1 MHNAEVMT
9 DLVDRD
15 VQDDGV
21 GLWFACVCSP
31 AAPGSD
37 RVYESQRNGVIEGK
51 AKTRQSVRKHHDEV
65 KLLRPEI
72 ERCAEVIEQA
82 VARNEFAVAVWIK
95 GDLIIVVVP
104 DAWQISLEKVWV
116 ARCQLAVVTCR
127 SAVILHS
134 VKS

>member
-1 MHNAEVMT
+1 MHKAIVMT
-9 DLVDRD
+9 DFVDRD

-21 GLWFACVCSP
+21 GLRFACVCSP
-31 AAPGSD
+31 APPASD
-37 RVYESQRNGVIEGK
+37 RVYESYRNGVIEGK

-72 ERCAEVIEQA
+72 ERCAEIIEQA
-82 VARNEFAVAVWIK
+82 VARNEFAVAVWVK
-95 GDLIIVVVP
+95 GDLVIVVIP
-104 DAWQISLEKVWV
+104 DARQISLEKVRV
-116 ARCQLAVVTCR
+116 ASCQLAVVTCR